1 MRESADMSFQAYTRP
16 LATVTL
22 FKYLEWVLAA
32 ADDNWPEVVGKL
44 FKAQNNWACLERLLG
59 R

>member
-1 MRESADMSFQAYTRP
+1 MSFQAYTRP

-22 FKYLEWVLAA
+22 FKYLERVLAA